1 MNLKVMVK
9 RILVNIILVACI
21 SCFAQQGLN
30 VYDAEGHLLTKMGSL
45 SELNSKKCPSKRCFV
60 AKNTGKKTNAS
71 AFIKKDYVKS
81 KGKKRWY
88 EVEWNQGVRLCPEKN
103 FNSGDGIWIVNG
115 SAHVD
120 SVNCV
125 YVDGSPYTRSI
136 LVLFSRNLDDLTE
149 ADSSW
154 ILVNQTIVELAGKK
168 FTIYAGLGYLDD
180 KGGVRDTSYT
190 VQLKYDLIVDKTEL
204 RVRDALWL
212 REGEKINEKWSVLFL
227 KDDYYP
233 SSDSLKVLD
242 YPVQFFDYYL
252 EFRSKRDGLEDVL
265 NCRPY
270 RQGMRNC
277 SYSASANGYRV
288 PFDYEWAVL
297 QTAGSSKIFTW
308 GNDFVEDS
316 LKRYANIHN
325 EDNGRG
331 RGLYPV
337 KQYAP
342 NRYGL
347 YDVYGNAEE
356 QYLVDY
362 DRDGIPSVS
371 EYSGYPVISA
381 PCISSHYENLGK
393 ACRDMTKYKVFGFGR
408 QIYSGDFLLAGFQGM
423 RFVRKLE

>member
-1 MNLKVMVK
+1 MMMKKGFLLFLLGMSFSFGADFCVFDANGNCVSVLQKMQDVH
-9 RILVNIILVACI
+9 
-21 SCFAQQGLN
+21 N
-30 VYDAEGHLLTKMGSL
+30 VYRDKSL
-45 SELNSKKCPSKRCFV
+45 KKYYVAAKGDKSVV
-60 AKNTGKKTNAS
+60 AKHSYKSVPPTKT
-71 AFIKKDYVKS
+71 
-81 KGKKRWY
+81 KGRKTWY
-88 EVEWNQGVRLCPEKN
+88 EVDWNQGVKICPNKKN
-103 FNSGDGIWIVNG
+103 DAERGAWIVNG

-120 SVNCV
+120 SINCV

-136 LVLFSRNLDDLTE
+136 LARYVRDENDLMDV
-149 ADSSW
+149 DSSW

-270 RQGMRNC
+270 RQGTRKC
-277 SYSASANGYRV
+277 SYSVRANGYRV

-381 PCISSHYENLGK
+381 PCITSNYENAGK
-393 ACRDMTKYKVFGFGR
+393 ACRDMIKYKVFEFER
-408 QIYSGDFLLAGFQGM
+408 QIHRGDYLMPSFQGM
-423 RFVRKLE
+423 RLVRKLE

>member
-1 MNLKVMVK
+1 MKKNFLLFLLGMSFSFGTDFCLFDANGNCVSVLQKMQDVH
-9 RILVNIILVACI
+9 
-21 SCFAQQGLN
+21 N
-30 VYDAEGHLLTKMGSL
+30 VYRDKSL
-45 SELNSKKCPSKRCFV
+45 KKYYVAAKDDKSFV
-60 AKNTGKKTNAS
+60 AKRSYKSVSPTKTKERKA
-71 AFIKKDYVKS
+71 
-81 KGKKRWY
+81 WY
-88 EVEWNQGVRLCPEKN
+88 EVDWNQGVKICPNKKDDAER
-103 FNSGDGIWIVNG
+103 GTWIVNG

-120 SVNCV
+120 SINCV

-136 LVLFSRNLDDLTE
+136 LARYVRNENDLTDV
-149 ADSSW
+149 DSSW

-168 FTIYAGLGYLDD
+168 FTIYAGLGRLDD

-212 REGEKINEKWSVLFL
+212 REGEKINEKWTVLFL
-227 KDDYYP
+227 KEDYYP

-242 YPVQFFDYYL
+242 YPVKFFDYYL
-252 EFRSKRDGLEDVL
+252 EFRSKRDGLEDVF
-265 NCRPY
+265 NCHPY

-297 QTAGSSKIFTW
+297 QTAGSSKIFAW
-308 GNDFVEDS
+308 GDDFVEDS
-316 LKRYANIHN
+316 LKKYADIHN

-356 QYLVDY
+356 QYLKDY
-362 DRDGIPSVS
+362 DRDGFPSVS
-371 EYSGYPVISA
+371 EYSGYS
-381 PCISSHYENLGK
+381 
-393 ACRDMTKYKVFGFGR
+393 
-408 QIYSGDFLLAGFQGM
+408 
-423 RFVRKLE
+423 